1 MRIASGIV
9 VFYLAATQ
17 LLAQEGFSDA
27 EQYDAYQ
34 KGDWETV
41 IEEGKLA
48 KKAGVDYYYIR
59 ARNGYAYMMKG
70 NYRRAEKE
78 LDKALKFN
86 GSDAFAKR
94 YAYWS
99 AVYSGKERGGLVRAA
114 KFTEEQKKAWEVRA
128 PKLLRQIN
136 LLGGYRISSSS
147 NIIGNMPYIQG
158 GFGSELGNRLTLDH
172 SVSYLNYVWRGSS
185 VWQVGYMAGLGI
197 QVGKNTTAKVGFLMQ
212 HWESGLFSVYD
223 LGFTGAVRQSIGLVD
238 LTLFGGYMEQTS
250 DVIGQAGLS
259 ATIYPFGNQKLFTS
273 TTFSGTIAPTSR
285 YGVLKQSITGKL
297 VKDLWLSGTF
307 VFNNEVIPFEDIN
320 FNFSNTNSDVLNW
333 RATVTPVYYIKKKY
347 GISLSYSAES
357 RTEAV
362 SQQNY
367 NYHSFYLGFN
377 VKL

>member
-1 MRIASGIV
+1 MRIASGIIV
-9 VFYLAATQ
+9 CCLAATQ
-17 LLAQEGFSDA
+17 LFAQEKFSDA
-27 EQYDAYQ
+27 KQYEAYQ
-34 KGDWETV
+34 MGDWATV
-41 IEEGKLA
+41 IEQGKLA
-48 KKAGVDYYYIR
+48 KKQGVDYYYIR

-70 NYRRAEKE
+70 NFRRAEKE
-78 LDKALKFN
+78 LNNALKFN
-86 GSDAFAKR
+86 ASDAFSKR

-99 AVYSGKERGGLVRAA
+99 AVYAGKDGGGLVRAA
-114 KFTEEQKKAWEVRA
+114 NFTDEQKKAWEVRS
-128 PKLLRQIN
+128 PKLLRQVN
-136 LLGGYRISSSS
+136 LFGGYRVSSSP
-147 NIIGNMPYIQG
+147 NVIGSMPYVQG
-158 GFGSELGNRLTLDH
+158 GFGSELGNRITLDH
-172 SVSYLNYVWRGSS
+172 SVGYLNYVWRGSD
-185 VWQVGYMAGLGI
+185 VWQVAYLAALGI
-197 QVGKNTTAKVGFLMQ
+197 QVTKSTTAKVGFLMQ
-212 HWESGLFSVYD
+212 HWESGLYSVYD
-223 LGFTGAVRQSIGLVD
+223 LGFTGAIRQSIGLVD

-259 ATIYPFGNQKLFTS
+259 ATIYPFGNQKLYTS
-273 TTFSGTIAPTSR
+273 TTFSATIAPTSR
-285 YGVLKQSITGKL
+285 YGVLKQSITGKV